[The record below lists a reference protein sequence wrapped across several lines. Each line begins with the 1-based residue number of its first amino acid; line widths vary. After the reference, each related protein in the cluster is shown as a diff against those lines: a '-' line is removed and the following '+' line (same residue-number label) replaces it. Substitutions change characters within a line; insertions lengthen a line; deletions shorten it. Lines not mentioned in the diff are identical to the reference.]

1 MGIADIRRDYTV
13 GHLKRRDLDANPL
26 AQFERWFAEA
36 AQTRAGGSRLRR
48 FAIGIYKSF
57 ATLFGGTNLEANAMS
72 LATVGA
78 DGKPSVRTVLLKGAD
93 QRGFIFFT
101 NYESRKGQDLAG
113 NPNASLVFYWPEL
126 ERQVCIAGAVSKL
139 PRAESDKYF
148 HSRPKGS
155 QIAAAASR
163 QSSPVPDRAFLEEA
177 VRKLEVQFAANEV
190 PMPEGWGGYVLA
202 PERIEFWQ
210 GRACRLHD
218 RFSYVR
224 QPDGAWLIQRLAP

>member
-1 MGIADIRRDYTV
+1 MAIADIRRDYTV
-13 GHLKRRDLDANPL
+13 GHLDRAQLDADPL
-26 AQFERWFAEA
+26 AQFDRWFAEA
-36 AQTRAGGSRLRR
+36 AQAKSAGSRLRR

-57 ATLFGGTNLEANAMS
+57 ATLFGGTNLEANAMA

-93 QRGFIFFT
+93 ARGLIFFT
-101 NYESRKGQDLAG
+101 NYDSRKGQEIAA

-126 ERQVCIAGAVSKL
+126 ERQVCIAGTVVKL
-139 PRAESDKYF
+139 PRAESEKYF

-155 QIAAAASR
+155 QIAAAASK
-163 QSSPVPDRAFLEEA
+163 QSNVVPDRAFLEAAMRE
-177 VRKLEVQFAANEV
+177 LERQFASAEV

-210 GRACRLHD
+210 GRASRLHD
-218 RFSYVR
+218 RFSYTR
-224 QPDGAWLIQRLAP
+224 SPDGAWQIKRLAP